1 MDTVVTEYQTTVA
14 AVTINV
20 AYKLKDMFTCLP
32 VEKSKHM
39 DQREIYNF

>member
-1 MDTVVTEYQTTVA
+1 MSQTTVA

-32 VEKSKHM
+32 VEKIQTYGPKR
-39 DQREIYNF
+39 DL